1 MADDRHATDGRNV
14 ERPISDPP
22 RGSGSD
28 AEEHPKR
35 DTTSV
40 DRAALRARLA
50 LAPAGIAAL
59 NALLTGPE
67 SPLVEGLL
75 DLIERYGGVAA
86 INDRAA
92 QAERLE
98 ARLERLR
105 AEHSPH
111 IDNLEWLREQRDAG
125 AFVSLADY
133 RRRVLGA
140 RADTTSAD
148 ESRAVTLEISALQYF
163 PWLVAEARQAIARRE
178 LMPGRYIRVRN
189 MTEQSVAG
197 DDIVAVAAAMQVIGA
212 SHVETLDTRG
222 IDGSNVML
230 GGPET
235 NTGYFGGIGQPNE
248 YPLRWADEYLRY
260 LTEYGVRQVL
270 NVNPGTVLVAL
281 LLHKLG
287 VRNEFKVSV
296 FMGIDNPFSVLW
308 LLMGASLLAADDGST
323 SLAGLNLSNS
333 VDLTTLRG
341 AAEVRDALGLTDTVR
356 FEHHVTEAYK
366 SIVRQPYERRG
377 ELVAAAATIANLS
390 AKHEGGDPGA
400 EAAGEHPSDI
410 FDYFLSRDEIEAR
423 GIMPALQAGY
433 LAKHDAVNRTADE
446 LTRAGIGVRPAAL
459 LHAAP
464 PTRTAA
470 PGVAR
475 D

>member
-1 MADDRHATDGRNV
+1 MAHDRQAFEDGASARSADGAN
-14 ERPISDPP
+14 
-22 RGSGSD
+22 
-28 AEEHPKR
+28 AEG
-35 DTTSV
+35 
-40 DRAALRARLA
+40 RAALRARLA
-50 LAPAGIAAL
+50 LAPAGIAAV
-59 NALLTGPE
+59 NALLTGPA
-67 SPLVEGLL
+67 SPLVDGIL
-75 DLIERYGGVAA
+75 DLVERYGGVAA

-92 QAERLE
+92 QAERIE
-98 ARLERLR
+98 TRLERLR
-105 AEHSPH
+105 AEGSPH
-111 IDNLEWLREQRDAG
+111 LDSLEWLREQRDTG
-125 AFVSLADY
+125 AFVALPDY

-140 RADTTSAD
+140 RAGSTSVD
-148 ESRAVTLEISALQYF
+148 EARAVTLEISALQYF
-163 PWLVAEARQAIARRE
+163 PWLVAEARQAIARGE

-189 MTEQSVAG
+189 MAEQSVAG
-197 DDIVAVAAAMQVIGA
+197 DDIVAVAAAMQLIGA

-235 NTGYFGGIGQPNE
+235 ITGYFGGIGQPND

-260 LTEYGVRQVL
+260 LTEYGIRQVL

-287 VRNEFKVSV
+287 VHNEFKVSV
-296 FMGIDNPFSVLW
+296 FMGVDNPFSVLW

-333 VDLTTLRG
+333 VDLTTIQE
-341 AAEVRDALGLTDTVR
+341 AARVRDALGLTDAVR

-377 ELVAAAATIANLS
+377 ELVAAAATVANLS
-390 AKHEGGDPGA
+390 AKHEGGDPAA

-410 FDYFLSRDEIEAR
+410 FDYFLSRDEIDAR
-423 GIMPALQAGY
+423 GLMSALQAGY

-464 PTRTAA
+464 PTRAEA
-470 PGVAR
+470 PAKAPAVPA
-475 D
+475 

>member
-1 MADDRHATDGRNV
+1 MPDDRHATGGHEATPATRDSSGDAQ
-14 ERPISDPP
+14 EPP
-22 RGSGSD
+22 SN
-28 AEEHPKR
+28 
-35 DTTSV
+35 DTTNI

-50 LAPAGIAAL
+50 LAPAGIAAV
-59 NALLTGPE
+59 NALLTAPGT
-67 SPLVEGLL
+67 PLVEGLL
-75 DLIERYGGVAA
+75 ELIERYGGVAE
-86 INDRAA
+86 INRKAA

-98 ARLERLR
+98 TRLERLR
-105 AEHSPH
+105 AEHSPYL
-111 IDNLEWLREQRDAG
+111 DGLDWLREQRDAG
-125 AFVSLADY
+125 AFESIADY

-140 RADTTSAD
+140 QADGACID
-148 ESRAVTLEISALQYF
+148 DDRAVTLEISALQYF
-163 PWLVAEARQAIARRE
+163 PWLVAEARQAIERRE

-189 MTEQSVAG
+189 MAEQSAPG
-197 DDIVAVAAAMQVIGA
+197 GDIVAVAAAMQVIGA

-235 NTGYFGGIGQPNE
+235 ITGYFGGIGQPNG

-287 VRNEFKVSV
+287 VHNEFKVSV
-296 FMGIDNPFSVLW
+296 FMGVDNPYSVLW

-333 VDLTTLRG
+333 VDLTTIQ
-341 AAEVRDALGLTDTVR
+341 AAAQVRDALGLTDAVR
-356 FEHHVTEAYK
+356 FEHHVTEACK

-377 ELVAAAATIANLS
+377 ELVAAAATVANLS
-390 AKHEGGDPGA
+390 AKHEGGDPAA
-400 EAAGEHPSDI
+400 EAARAHPSDI
-410 FDYFLSRDEIEAR
+410 FDYFLSRADVDAR
-423 GIMPALQAGY
+423 GLMPALEAGY

-459 LHAAP
+459 LHAPAP
-464 PTRTAA
+464 VTA
-470 PGVAR
+470 PV
-475 D
+475 